1 MPVLVIQERRRLY
14 RESMTACLKRQL
26 DAFDVIEG
34 VADAAGLLRLAES
47 RHLDHAVI
55 EVDGVSWDV
64 AVLAGRLRHHN
75 PSLQLIGLAASVRSS
90 AIEGVRIL
98 SRVAGPDQVAELVC
112 PGHAREVPFVL
123 TSSSSSASSPLSGQ
137 QLRVLALLSLGMTV
151 AEVAARLSLSERAVT
166 KAKVVIFSKLGV
178 QSQAHAVAS
187 ALAAG

>member
-1 MPVLVIQERRRLY
+1 MPLLVIQERRRLY

-26 DAFDVIEG
+26 DAFDVTDG

-47 RHLDHAVI
+47 RHIDHAVI
-55 EVDGVSWDV
+55 EVDGVPWDV
-64 AVLAGRLRHHN
+64 AALAGSLRRHN
-75 PSLQLIGLAASVRSS
+75 PLVQVIGLSASVRSS
-90 AIEGVRIL
+90 AIEGVRVL
-98 SRVAGPDQVAELVC
+98 SRVAGPDQLAELVC
-112 PGHAREVPFVL
+112 PGNAREVPFVL
-123 TSSSSSASSPLSGQ
+123 TSSPASASGPLSGH